1 MCYEKSKKNEVLN
14 MKKKCIIFVITML
27 ALFIFALVLIYSVNS
42 TKKENKIISTTNA
55 ELIYT
60 ETISPNEEYVTSEK
74 DIVNYS
80 VDIYQNKDNDII
92 VNADST
98 SGFFEKLQYVL
109 EYDKTISK
117 QDISIEWT
125 TFMGNVEATK
135 DNQLC
140 IAKVSI
146 INNEKILSERKINFV
161 NKGIDIVIDM
171 IEQNK

>member
-1 MCYEKSKKNEVLN
+1 MR
-14 MKKKCIIFVITML
+14 KKCIIFIIATLV
-27 ALFIFALVLIYSVNS
+27 LFIFALFWVYLAKN
-42 TKKENKIISTTNA
+42 TKKENKLISTTNA

-60 ETISPNEEYVTSEK
+60 ETISPNKEYVTSEK

-80 VDIYQNKDNDII
+80 VEVYQNKDDNII

-109 EYDKTISK
+109 EYDRTISE
-117 QDISIEWT
+117 QNISIEWT
-125 TFMGNVEATK
+125 TFMGNPEATK

-140 IAKVSI
+140 IAKVT
-146 INNEKILSERKINFV
+146 ILENGKAISERKINFI
-161 NKGIDIVIDM
+161 NKVIDMVTDM

>member
-1 MCYEKSKKNEVLN
+1 MYYEKSKENEVLN

-27 ALFIFALVLIYSVNS
+27 ALFIFAVVLIYSVNS

-98 SGFFEKLQYVL
+98 SAFFEKLQYVL

-117 QDISIEWT
+117 QNISIEWT
-125 TFMGNVEATK
+125 TLMGYTEATK

-146 INNEKILSERKINFV
+146 INNEKILSEKKINFI
-161 NKGIDIVIDM
+161 NKGIDIVTDM

>member
-1 MCYEKSKKNEVLN
+1 

-27 ALFIFALVLIYSVNS
+27 ALFIIALVLIYLVNN
-42 TKKENKIISTTNA
+42 TKKENKLVSTTNA

-80 VDIYQNKDNDII
+80 VEVYQNKDNDII

-125 TFMGNVEATK
+125 TLMGNPEATK

-146 INNEKILSERKINFV
+146 SENGKTFSERKINFI
-161 NKGIDIVIDM
+161 NKGIDIVTDM